1 MAGNLGAHPQ
11 PLLPLTLNELNGSLR
26 VGYITDLGNGHLLLA
41 ALWVD
46 RQTYPGQPL
55 FNDETEG
62 CLPMEVVLADSHDL
76 GHTWSDW
83 RVVPV
88 PPDVGPPSLTNPVL
102 VLPSGRLALSIET
115 NKTYLDRGQWLQRV
129 VYLYSEDKG
138 QTWGDPVTTCQDPT
152 GRIFNW
158 DQRAG
163 VCPDGRVVTFT
174 WTYDRQTT
182 QYLNIQRHLSADG
195 GATWSAP
202 DDLGFPDQ
210 AAHPA
215 ILPDGHV
222 VLAWVDRF
230 QSHSIRARLAPA
242 ADAPFTADTEVEL
255 YRQTA
260 ASSQTAAGQGDTGD
274 LLAEMGLWSFG
285 SALCRGPAR
294 RRRHGRLLRWRRRLH
309 GSVLGSFVSIKEDA
323 SRCSNHPTRA
333 PIYSTST
340 PTSTIPTSWAAPAIQ
355 WWRRRIWTASLP
367 RACNALRCTARRR
380 YAWPRAW
387 PCWQDATPATSK
399 CGPTIRSSI
408 RGCRRWPTPW
418 ERPDTDRC

>member
-1 MAGNLGAHPQ
+1 MKISNRGIINRGQ
-11 PLLPLTLNELNGSLR
+11 PNTPRAFATFPALTPLADGSLLASYRVGSTKDSADGTLEMKRSDDGGQCWSTPETPFATTLNGLNGSLR
-26 VGYITDLGNGHLLLA
+26 VGYVTDLGNGHLLLA

-62 CLPMEVVLADSHDL
+62 CLPMEIVLADSRDL
-76 GHTWSDW
+76 GRSWSDW
-83 RVVPV
+83 RVVSV

-115 NKTYLDRGQWLQRV
+115 NKTYADRSPWLQRV
-129 VYLYSEDKG
+129 VYLYSEDQG

-182 QYLNIQRHLSADG
+182 QYLNIQRRLSADEG
-195 GATWSAP
+195 TAWSAP
-202 DDLGFPDQ
+202 EDLGFADQ

-215 ILPDGHV
+215 ILPDGRV

-230 QSHSIRARLAPA
+230 QSRSIRARLAPA
-242 ADAPFTADTEVEL
+242 ADAPFAEDTQVEL
-255 YRQTA
+255 YRQTVE
-260 ASSQTAAGQGDTGD
+260 SPQTAAGQGDTGD

-285 SALCRGPAR
+285 LPFAAALPDGDVMVVYYAGDDAGMEVRWAR
-294 RRRHGRLLRWRRRLH
+294 LSLR
-309 GSVLGSFVSIKEDA
+309 S
-323 SRCSNHPTRA
+323 
-333 PIYSTST
+333 
-340 PTSTIPTSWAAPAIQ
+340 
-355 WWRRRIWTASLP
+355 
-367 RACNALRCTARRR
+367 
-380 YAWPRAW
+380 
-387 PCWQDATPATSK
+387 
-399 CGPTIRSSI
+399 
-408 RGCRRWPTPW
+408 
-418 ERPDTDRC
+418 